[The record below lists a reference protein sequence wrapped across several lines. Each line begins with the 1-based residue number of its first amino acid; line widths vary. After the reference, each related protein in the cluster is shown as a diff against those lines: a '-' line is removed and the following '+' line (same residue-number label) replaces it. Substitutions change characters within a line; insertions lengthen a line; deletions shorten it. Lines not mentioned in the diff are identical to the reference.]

1 MIPDFLVKV
10 LAFIGVISILVTVHE
25 LGHFLVARLCGV
37 RVLVFSIG
45 FGKRICGFTKNG
57 TEYILSAIPL
67 GGYVSMLDEKES
79 ATKQTEMLSDSASGA
94 ALNEMSF
101 PAKCSILLAGPLA
114 NFLLAI
120 LLYWFLFVVGVGG
133 PKPIVGE
140 IRESS
145 KAEEAGLTYGDQ
157 FVSIGKTEVRTW
169 EGFIHAFVDVV
180 LDENEAEVE
189 VITVKGERKAKTIN
203 LVGVSIDEVSDEG
216 PFEVLGFRPKV
227 IELEPLIDK
236 VIGGSP
242 AQNAGFRS
250 GDRVRSING
259 KLVESWAEFTRIV
272 GSNAGNELL
281 VVLEREGSQVDV
293 VVTPETVQSG
303 VDEYGKVGVT
313 VDLSAVWATETYGLI
328 TAGELALEKTAQM
341 SVMTLKFLWKLI
353 NFEASPKNLSGP
365 IGIANYAG
373 ESVKLGF
380 FELLKFLAVV
390 SISLGVINLLPIP
403 LLDGGHLLYY
413 SLELVVGKPLSEKFR
428 QFGMQL
434 GLAILLSL
442 FLVATYNDLL
452 KLNF

>member
-1 MIPDFLVKV
+1 MILEFLVKI

-45 FGKRICGFTKNG
+45 FGKRICGFKKNG

-79 ATKQTEMLSDSASGA
+79 VTKQAEMPSDSARGA

-101 PAKCSILLAGPLA
+101 LAKCSILLAGPMA

-120 LLYWFLFVVGVGG
+120 VLYWFLFVVGVGG

-145 KAEEAGLTYGDQ
+145 KAEESGLAYGDQ
-157 FVSIGKTEVRTW
+157 FMSVGKTEVRTW
-169 EGFIHAFVDVV
+169 EGFLHAFVDAV
-180 LDENEAEVE
+180 LDEDETEVE
-189 VITVKGERKAKTIN
+189 VITVKGERKGKTIN
-203 LVGVSIDEVSDEG
+203 LVGVSLDEVSEEG
-216 PFEVLGFRPKV
+216 PFEVLGFKPKV
-227 IELEPLIDK
+227 IELEAVIDK

-242 AQNAGFRS
+242 AQNAGFKP
-250 GDRVRSING
+250 GDRVRAING
-259 KLVESWAEFTRIV
+259 NLVESWSEFTQIV

-281 VVLEREGSQVDV
+281 VVLEREGTKVVV
-293 VVTPETVQSG
+293 VVTPETVQRG
-303 VDEYGKVGVT
+303 VDAYGKVGVT
-313 VDLSAVWATETYGLI
+313 VDLSAAWATESYGLI
-328 TAGELALEKTAQM
+328 TAGELALEKTVQM

-353 NFEASPKNLSGP
+353 NLEASPKNLSGP

-403 LLDGGHLLYY
+403 MLDGGHLLYY

-434 GLAILLSL
+434 GLIILASL

>member
-1 MIPDFLVKV
+1 MIPEILVKI

-45 FGKRICGFTKNG
+45 FGKRICGFKKNG

-79 ATKQTEMLSDSASGA
+79 ATKQAEIPSDSARGA

-101 PAKCSILLAGPLA
+101 LAKCSILLAGPMA
-114 NFLLAI
+114 NFILAI
-120 LLYWFLFVVGVGG
+120 VLYWFLFVVGVGG

-145 KAEEAGLTYGDQ
+145 KAEESGLEYGDQ
-157 FVSIGKTEVRTW
+157 FMSVGKTEVRTW
-169 EGFIHAFVDVV
+169 EGFLHAFVDAV
-180 LDENEAEVE
+180 LDEDETEVE
-189 VITVKGERKAKTIN
+189 VITVKGERKGKTIN
-203 LVGVSIDEVSDEG
+203 LVGVSLDEVSEEG

-227 IELEPLIDK
+227 IELEAVIDK

-242 AQNAGFRS
+242 AQNAGFKP

-259 KLVESWAEFTRIV
+259 NLVESWSEFTQIV

-281 VVLEREGSQVDV
+281 VILERKGTQVVV
-293 VVTPETVQSG
+293 VVTPETVQRG
-303 VDEYGKVGVT
+303 VGAYGKVGVT
-313 VDLSAVWATETYGLI
+313 VDLSAAWATESYGLV
-328 TAGELALEKTAQM
+328 TAGELALEKTVQM

-353 NFEASPKNLSGP
+353 NLDASPKNLSGP

-403 LLDGGHLLYY
+403 MLDGGHLLYY
-413 SLELVVGKPLSEKFR
+413 SLELVVGKPLSKKFR

-434 GLAILLSL
+434 GLIILASL

>member
-1 MIPDFLVKV
+1 MILEFLVKV

-45 FGKRICGFTKNG
+45 FGKRICGFKKNG
-57 TEYILSAIPL
+57 IEYIIAAIPL

-79 ATKQTEMLSDSASGA
+79 ASKQAEIPSNLARGA

-101 PAKCSILLAGPLA
+101 LAKCSILLAGPMA

-120 LLYWFLFVVGVGG
+120 VLYWFLFVVGVGG

-140 IRESS
+140 ILESS
-145 KAEEAGLTYGDQ
+145 KAEESGLAYGDQ
-157 FVSIGKTEVRTW
+157 FVSVGKTEVRTW
-169 EGFIHAFVDVV
+169 EGFIHAFVDAV
-180 LDENEAEVE
+180 LDEDEAEVE
-189 VITVKGERKAKTIN
+189 VITVKGERKGKIIN
-203 LVGVSIDEVSDEG
+203 LVGVSLDEVSEEG

-227 IELEPLIDK
+227 IELEALIDK

-242 AQNAGFRS
+242 AQNAGFKP

-259 KLVESWAEFTRIV
+259 NLVESWSDFTQIV

-281 VVLEREGSQVDV
+281 VVLEREGDQVDV
-293 VVTPETVQSG
+293 LVTPETVQRG
-303 VDEYGKVGVT
+303 VNKYGKVGVT
-313 VDLSAVWATETYGLI
+313 VDLSEVWATETYGFI
-328 TAGELALEKTAQM
+328 SAGKLAFEKTAQM

-353 NFEASPKNLSGP
+353 NLEASPKNLSGP

-380 FELLKFLAVV
+380 FELLKFMAVV

-403 LLDGGHLLYY
+403 MLDGGHLLYY
-413 SLELVVGKPLSEKFR
+413 SLELAIGKPLSEKFR

-434 GLAILLSL
+434 GLIMLASL
-442 FLVATYNDLL
+442 FLVATYNDIL
-452 KLNF
+452 KLNY